1 MKLKE
6 IVIKEILLKSFCEH
20 LEETTA
26 AIKSV
31 QGKLARLLDDSK
43 DLIFKPFGITAKDPK
58 YFIAGSAR
66 LYLYPQLAE
75 ILKLKEVGD
84 LDMVVPGRAEWEKVY
99 NYNQQNP
106 NREIKEGELSKG
118 IWRPTADDSIEAFTK
133 WAPNL
138 AKTKDAKDFSVR
150 DTNAILADSIKT
162 PIGGY
167 YFMSLYDIMDYK
179 LNMNRPKEQA
189 ITKYLIEFQQASPQE
204 RESIKQKVLELF
216 AGDETQARDFLSP
229 AVAQKT

>member
-6 IVIKEILLKSFCEH
+6 ILVKEILLKEFCEH

-26 AIKSV
+26 AMKSV

-43 DLIFKPFGITAKDPK
+43 DLVFKPFGITAKDPK

-106 NREIKEGELSKG
+106 NPEIEEGELKKG

-189 ITKYLIEFQQASPQE
+189 ITKYLIEFQQASSQE
-204 RESIKQKVLELF
+204 RESIKQKVLELV
-216 AGDETQARDFLSP
+216 AGVETQAKDFLAP
-229 AVAQKT
+229 AVAQKS